1 MPDAS
6 TRATSEA
13 SAEAA
18 DGGIVEP
25 YAAVVGVTC
34 GSEVVGVVAAAI
46 GTADGRAPRAAPLR
60 SPPGAR
66 RPDGVAL
73 TGVEA

>member
-1 MPDAS
+1 
-6 TRATSEA
+6 
-13 SAEAA
+13 
-18 DGGIVEP
+18 VEP

-66 RPDGVAL
+66 RTDGVAL